1 MIINYNKV
9 FLNKIN
15 YLAHYNNNLISNQIF
30 HTSQNSLPNAIPN
43 LNIFLQKKRNS
54 NELYDI
60 FSKNEQT
67 IFLEKKRVQNLIN
80 NKNLECKVN
89 KLDNEID
96 RMKMVSDNNSY
107 SNNSLI
113 YNFNFVEKQNLDN
126 ICSNENMND
135 NYYITK
141 NFLNYDNADTI
152 NRTTINENTSNN
164 IIKKDKI
171 NSSYNNNNKNKY
183 FNIINIFKSEKVN
196 QNNNNITNKT
206 ESVLSTNTENNN
218 EIKVLKNNK
227 VVYVNSYL
235 LNSPSNYKKLKKLK
249 KITFIGK
256 SKRSSQFRGV
266 SKNGNQW
273 QVLLM
278 YKKSKSYVGSYYSEE
293 IAAKIY
299 DILAIKLRG
308 VKARTNFKYSY
319 EQIKKIGDIDFDN
332 NSKNLEDI
340 ITKLGL

>member
-1 MIINYNKV
+1 MIINYNKA
-9 FLNKIN
+9 FLNQIN
-15 YLAHYNNNLISNQIF
+15 YLTHYNNLISNRMF
-30 HTSQNSLPNAIPN
+30 HSSQNSLSNANPN
-43 LNIFLQKKRNS
+43 LNIFLQKKRNL
-54 NELYDI
+54 NELSEI
-60 FSKNEQT
+60 FCENNRIT
-67 IFLEKKRVQNLIN
+67 VLEKNRVQNLKK
-80 NKNLECKVN
+80 NKNVECEDN
-89 KLDNEID
+89 EFENEID
-96 RMKMVSDNNSY
+96 RIKIISESNSN
-107 SNNSLI
+107 SNNSI
-113 YNFNFVEKQNLDN
+113 INNFNFVEKENVCN
-126 ICSNENMND
+126 NSSNENMND
-135 NYYITK
+135 NYNIT
-141 NFLNYDNADTI
+141 
-152 NRTTINENTSNN
+152 NN
-164 IIKKDKI
+164 ISNHDNDNNSKI
-171 NSSYNNNNKNKY
+171 NSSDNNIIKNKY
-183 FNIINIFKSEKVN
+183 FNISNIFKSEKVN

-235 LNSPSNYKKLKKLK
+235 LNSPSTSKKLKKLK

-278 YKKSKSYVGSYYSEE
+278 FKKSKSYVGSYNSEE

-319 EQIKKIGDIDFDN
+319 EQIKKIGDTDFDK
-332 NSKNLEDI
+332 NSKNLEEI
-340 ITKLGL
+340 IIKLGL

>member
-1 MIINYNKV
+1 MIINYNKA
-9 FLNKIN
+9 FLNQIN
-15 YLAHYNNNLISNQIF
+15 YLTHYNNNLISNRMF
-30 HTSQNSLPNAIPN
+30 HSSQNSLSNANPN
-43 LNIFLQKKRNS
+43 LNIFLQKKRNL
-54 NELYDI
+54 NELSEI
-60 FSKNEQT
+60 FCENNRIT
-67 IFLEKKRVQNLIN
+67 FLEKNRVQNLK
-80 NKNLECKVN
+80 KNRNVECEEN
-89 KLDNEID
+89 EFDNEIN
-96 RMKMVSDNNSY
+96 RIKIISESNSN
-107 SNNSLI
+107 SNNCI
-113 YNFNFVEKQNLDN
+113 INNFNFVEKENVCN
-126 ICSNENMND
+126 NSSNENMND
-135 NYYITK
+135 NYYIT
-141 NFLNYDNADTI
+141 NNISNHDNDNTI
-152 NRTTINENTSNN
+152 NQTTIN
-164 IIKKDKI
+164 ILKKDNSKI
-171 NSSYNNNNKNKY
+171 NSSDNNNIKNKY
-183 FNIINIFKSEKVN
+183 FNISNIFKSEKVN

-235 LNSPSNYKKLKKLK
+235 LNSPSTSKKLKKLK

-278 YKKSKSYVGSYYSEE
+278 FKKSKSYVGSYNSEE

-319 EQIKKIGDIDFDN
+319 EQIKKIGDTDFDK
-332 NSKNLEDI
+332 NSKNLEEI
-340 ITKLGL
+340 IIKLGL

>member
-1 MIINYNKV
+1 MIINYNKA
-9 FLNKIN
+9 FLNQIN
-15 YLAHYNNNLISNQIF
+15 YLTHYNNNLISNRMF
-30 HTSQNSLPNAIPN
+30 HSSQNSLSNANPN
-43 LNIFLQKKRNS
+43 LNIFLQKKRNL
-54 NELYDI
+54 NELSEI
-60 FSKNEQT
+60 FCENNRIT
-67 IFLEKKRVQNLIN
+67 FLEKNRVQNLK
-80 NKNLECKVN
+80 KNRNVECEEN
-89 KLDNEID
+89 EFDNEIN
-96 RMKMVSDNNSY
+96 RIKIISESNSN
-107 SNNSLI
+107 SNNCI
-113 YNFNFVEKQNLDN
+113 INNFNFAEKENACN
-126 ICSNENMND
+126 NSSNENMND
-135 NYYITK
+135 NYYIT
-141 NFLNYDNADTI
+141 NNISNHDNDNTI
-152 NRTTINENTSNN
+152 NQVTIN
-164 IIKKDKI
+164 ILKKDNSKI
-171 NSSYNNNNKNKY
+171 NSSDNNNIKNKY
-183 FNIINIFKSEKVN
+183 FNISNIFKSEKVN

-235 LNSPSNYKKLKKLK
+235 LNSPSTSKKLKKLK

-278 YKKSKSYVGSYYSEE
+278 FKKSKSYVGSYNSEE

-319 EQIKKIGDIDFDN
+319 EQIKKIGDTDFDK
-332 NSKNLEDI
+332 NSKNLEEI
-340 ITKLGL
+340 IIKLGL